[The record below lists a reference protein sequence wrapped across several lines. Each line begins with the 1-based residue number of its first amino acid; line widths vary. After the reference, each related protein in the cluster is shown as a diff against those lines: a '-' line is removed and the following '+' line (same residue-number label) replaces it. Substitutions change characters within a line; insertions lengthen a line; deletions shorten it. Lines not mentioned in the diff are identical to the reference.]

1 MAPSI
6 SGGSIPKLGGD
17 FARFV
22 ATRQQTEYLISPGVL
37 GEDEHPSKIV
47 RDKSE
52 PGDRMCEVYDRML
65 STDATLAG
73 LWEKRSKAVIGLP
86 WTIVPGDESPEAQ
99 QIADACLE
107 MVWAIRSLEVNLA
120 HLLSATAKGC
130 AFEEMRWEM
139 LRRGRLAG
147 KWAPVELAD
156 RPIWRFGFRLGELHL
171 RTREAQLTPIPPGRI
186 LHLAH
191 GTKDNP
197 YGAALLDRVWW
208 FYWLSLHAW
217 KYYGVAL
224 EKWASPTVMVPYAR
238 TGDDTV
244 DQPTVAQA
252 LAVAADVQSE
262 YAIAV
267 PNDVKVELLEA
278 TRQGHVSYEAFLQ
291 LLDRAKAL
299 FFLGEVD
306 TSGLSQGPGS
316 FAKNTV
322 SNEVRF
328 ETIVA
333 DARQLED
340 ALTDGLIAPFVRVN
354 YGIDAPA
361 PYWEFE
367 VEEASDRALRQDGAK
382 ELLNRGLPMTEAYMY
397 RLHQVPQPKAGE
409 KIFRDPQVVGTVTI
423 DREEEPERGTRAT
436 AAWADMELAA

>member
-22 ATRQQTEYLISPGVL
+22 ATRQQTEYLFSPGVL

-52 PGDRMCEVYDRML
+52 PGDRMGEVYDRML

-86 WTIVPGDESPEAQ
+86 WTIVPGDDTPEAQ

-107 MVWAIRSLEVNLA
+107 MVWGIRSLEVDLA

-130 AFEEMRWEM
+130 AFEEMRWEVA
-139 LRRGRLAG
+139 RRGRLSGLWTVA
-147 KWAPVELAD
+147 ELAD
-156 RPIWRFGFRLGELHL
+156 RPMWRFGFRDSVLHL
-171 RTREAQLTPIPPGRI
+171 RRRDAQLAPVPPGRI

-224 EKWASPTVMVPYAR
+224 EKWASPTVMVPYSR

-278 TRQGHVSYEAFLQ
+278 TRGGNVSYEAFLH

-322 SNEVRF
+322 SNEVRY

-354 YGIDAPA
+354 WGLDVPM
-361 PYWEFE
+361 PYWEFD
-367 VEEASDRALRQDGAK
+367 VLEATDRAERQAGAAAV
-382 ELLNRGLPMTEAYMY
+382 LDRDLPLPRNFFY
-397 RLHQVPQPKAGE
+397 RLHQCPDVKPGERSVRKARPAPTPPAAVPGE
-409 KIFRDPQVVGTVTI
+409 TEASNPS
-423 DREEEPERGTRAT
+423 
-436 AAWADMELAA
+436 AWADMELAA